1 MASLDRRELLSKAGA
16 GALLLA
22 SPLELLEA
30 AAAAL
35 EDELAAG
42 SAISKRAWRALR
54 ADVRGPVLLPR
65 TPGYNRARLV
75 FNSRFDGRRPA
86 AVVRPADPR
95 DVQAIVRWAD
105 RFDTRLVPKSGGHG
119 YAGYSA
125 SPGAVVVDLGRFRGI
140 RVRPG
145 GRRAGVGAGARLID
159 VYTVLSRRG
168 VTIPAG
174 TCPTVG
180 IGGLAL
186 GGGYGLASRRFGLTS
201 DSVRALTIVTA
212 DGRARRADRDTNED
226 LYWACRGG
234 GGGNFGIVTGFELD
248 LHRARGS
255 AYFSI
260 SWPWSQASAAIDAW
274 QRFAPHAPDG
284 LTSVLSLS
292 TGPRVSASGQFFG
305 SAARLRRLLRP
316 LTRVAG
322 ASLSVGESGYLDLM
336 LRWAGGSRTSPRSA
350 FWAKSDYVAR
360 PLSARARAAMIDRVE
375 RPGGATGVLL
385 LDAYG
390 GAINRVRPRATAFVH
405 RDQLFSI
412 QYLSYSSARWVA
424 IAHRAM
430 RPYVSGQAYQNYIDA
445 DLARWQRAYYGR
457 NLERLREVKG
467 AYDPDFRFRFRQ
479 AIPPAR

>member
-1 MASLDRRELLSKAGA
+1 MATFDRREFLVGGA
-16 GALLLA
+16 SLLA
-22 SPLELLEA
+22 SPS
-30 AAAAL
+30 AL
-35 EDELAAG
+35 FDELAPEQYGAD
-42 SAISKRAWRALR
+42 AAVSKRAWRALR
-54 ADVRGPVLLPR
+54 ADVRGPVLLPG

-86 AVVRPADPR
+86 AVVRPTDPR
-95 DVQAIVRWAD
+95 DVRAIVRWAD
-105 RFDTRLVPKSGGHG
+105 RFDARLVPRSGGHS

-125 SPGAVVVDLGRFRGI
+125 SPRAVVVDLRRFRGI
-140 RVRPG
+140 NVRPG
-145 GRRAGVGAGARLID
+145 GRRAGIGAGARLID
-159 VYTVLSRRG
+159 VYTALARRG

-186 GGGYGLASRRFGLTS
+186 GGGYGLASRRFGLTA
-201 DSVRALTIVTA
+201 DSIRSLTIVTA
-212 DGRARRADRDTNED
+212 DGRIRRADRDTNED
-226 LYWACRGG
+226 LFWACRGG
-234 GGGNFGIVTGFELD
+234 GGGNFGIVTGFAFD
-248 LHRARGS
+248 LHRARGA

-274 QRFAPHAPDG
+274 QRFAPHAPAG
-284 LTSVLSLS
+284 LTSVLNLS
-292 TGPRVSASGQFFG
+292 TGPSIGASGQFFG

-322 ASLSVGESGYLDLM
+322 ANLSVGESGYLDLM

-360 PLSARARAAMIDRVE
+360 PLSGRGRRALIRQVE
-375 RPGGATGVLL
+375 SPGGATGALL

-390 GAINRVRPRATAFVH
+390 GAINSVRPGATAFVH
-405 RDQLFSI
+405 RAQLFSI
-412 QYLSYSSARWVA
+412 QYLSYSSGRWVA
-424 IAHRAM
+424 RAHRAM
-430 RPYVSGQAYQNYIDA
+430 RPFVSGQAYQNYIDA
-445 DLARWQRAYYGR
+445 DLGRWQRAYYGR
-457 NLERLREVKG
+457 NLQRLRDVKK

>member
-1 MASLDRRELLSKAGA
+1 MAPLDRRALLSRAGA
-16 GALLLA
+16 GAFLLA
-22 SPLELLEA
+22 SPAELFEA
-30 AAAAL
+30 FA
-35 EDELAAG
+35 EDEART
-42 SAISKRAWRALR
+42 AISRKAWRELR
-54 ADVRGPVLLPR
+54 ARVRGPVLLPR
-65 TPGYNRARLV
+65 TPGYNRAKLV
-75 FNSRFDGRRPA
+75 FNTRFDGRRPA
-86 AVVRPADPR
+86 AVVRPVDPR
-95 DVQAIVRWAD
+95 DVRAIVRWAD
-105 RFDTRLVPKSGGHG
+105 RLDARLVPRSGGHS

-125 SPGAVVVDLGRFRGI
+125 SPRAVVVDLRRFRGI
-140 RVRPG
+140 NVRPG
-145 GRRAGVGAGARLID
+145 GRRARIGAGARLID
-159 VYTVLSRRG
+159 VYTALARRG

-186 GGGYGLASRRFGLTS
+186 GGGYGLASRRFGLTA
-201 DSVRALTIVTA
+201 DSIASLTIVTA
-212 DGRARRADRDTNED
+212 DGRIRRADRDTNED
-226 LYWACRGG
+226 LFWACRGG
-234 GGGNFGIVTGFELD
+234 GGGNFGIVTGFEFD
-248 LHRARGS
+248 LHRARGG

-274 QRFAPHAPDG
+274 QRFAPHAPAG

-292 TGPRVSASGQFFG
+292 TGPRIGASGQYFG
-305 SAARLRRLLRP
+305 STARLRRLLRP

-360 PLSARARAAMIDRVE
+360 PLSARARRTMIDRVE
-375 RPGGATGVLL
+375 RPGGASGALL

-390 GAINRVRPRATAFVH
+390 GAINRVRPGATAFVH

-412 QYLSYSSARWVA
+412 QYLSYSSGRWVA
-424 IAHRAM
+424 GAHRAM
-430 RPYVSGQAYQNYIDA
+430 RPFVSGQAYQNYIDA
-445 DLARWQRAYYGR
+445 DLGGWQRAYCGR
-457 NLERLREVKG
+457 NLPRLREVKK

>member
-1 MASLDRRELLSKAGA
+1 MASLDRRELLIRGGR

-22 SPLELLEA
+22 TPSAAFDALAEPFEA
-30 AAAAL
+30 EPAV
-35 EDELAAG
+35 
-42 SAISKRAWRALR
+42 SKRAWRALR

-65 TPGYNRARLV
+65 TPGYGRARLV

-86 AVVRPADPR
+86 AVVQVADAR
-95 DVQAIVRWAD
+95 DVRAVVRWAD
-105 RFDTRLVPKSGGHG
+105 RFGARLVPRSGGHS

-125 SPGAVVVDLGRFRGI
+125 SPRAVVVDLRRFRGI
-140 RVRPG
+140 RLN
-145 GRRAGVGAGARLID
+145 AGAKSARIGAGARLID
-159 VYTVLSRRG
+159 VYTVLARRG

-174 TCPTVG
+174 TCPTVAM
-180 IGGLAL
+180 GGLAL

-201 DSVRALTIVTA
+201 DNVRALTIVTA
-212 DGRARRADRDTNED
+212 DGRLRRADRDTNQD

-248 LHRARGS
+248 VHRARGA

-260 SWPWSQASAAIDAW
+260 SWPWSQASAAVDAW

-284 LTSVLSLS
+284 LTSILSLS
-292 TGPRVSASGQFFG
+292 NGPRVSASGQFFG
-305 SAARLRRLLRP
+305 STARLRQLLRP

-322 ASLSVGESGYLDLM
+322 ATLSVGESSYLDLM

-350 FWAKSDYVAR
+350 FWAKSAYVAR
-360 PLSARARAAMIDRVE
+360 PLSAKGRRTMIDWIE
-375 RPGGATGVLL
+375 RPGSGALL

-390 GAINRVRPRATAFVH
+390 GAINRVRPGATAFVH

-412 QYLSYSSARWVA
+412 QYLSYSGGSWVA
-424 IAHRAM
+424 GVHGAM
-430 RPYVSGQAYQNYIDA
+430 RPYASGQAYQNYIDA
-445 DLARWQRAYYGR
+445 DLDRWQRAYYGR
-457 NLERLREVKG
+457 NLARLREVKK